1 MHIERLVEMV
11 NDIAANQ
18 VADPDNAV
26 EVISQHLTRYWE
38 PRMRAQIIAHAAQGG
53 VGLCDD
59 ARAAVLG
66 LGSAA

>member
-26 EVISQHLTRYWE
+26 DVITAHLTRFWD
-38 PRMRAQIIAHAAQGG
+38 PRMRAQIIAHAEQGG
-53 VGLCDD
+53 VGLVPE
-59 ARAAVLG
+59 AKAAVAKLTNT
-66 LGSAA
+66 